1 MILHADP
8 RTPSQNVFKVTT
20 RTSNGPLVVV
30 FPPTPPSTHTTRS
43 VDNPYLDPHSSDH
56 DPSNARPQS
65 ELTSIVSSRTANNSS
80 ILPEGSGSG
89 SGGEKDAEPDSTVL
103 ASSGKGFI
111 STSSFSSPHSPSSW
125 PILRFDGQTTHGPI
139 YVDLPPTFEGHFAL
153 RTSNRHQPHFV
164 IKKTTDGSDE
174 LTENIDGVDLVREV
188 TDEIFEGGE
197 VIKGT
202 TRLVPVGS
210 KESES
215 SGKDSADVDMS
226 PDDEGQSPTPS
237 VPSNKGKLEAGGVS
251 LPVAW
256 ANLWTTNHRVE
267 LWV

>member
-1 MILHADP
+1 M
-8 RTPSQNVFKVTT
+8 FKVTT

-30 FPPTPPSTHTTRS
+30 FPPTPSSTHATRS
-43 VDNPYLDPHSSDH
+43 VDEPYLDPHASEH
-56 DPSNARPQS
+56 DPSSARPQS
-65 ELTSIVSSRTANNSS
+65 ELTSIVSSRSGKNSS
-80 ILPEGSGSG
+80 ILPESSGSD
-89 SGGEKDAEPDSTVL
+89 GEKDAESDSAVL

-111 STSSFSSPHSPSSW
+111 STSSFSSPHSSSSW

-153 RTSNRHQPHFV
+153 RTSDRHQPRV
-164 IKKTTDGSDE
+164 VVKKTTDGSNNI
-174 LTENIDGVDLVREV
+174 TENIDGMDLVREV
-188 TDEIFEGGE
+188 TDEVLEGGE
-197 VIKGT
+197 VVKGT

-210 KESES
+210 NESES
-215 SGKDSADVDMS
+215 SGKDSTDVGMP

-237 VPSNKGKLEAGGVS
+237 VPPSNGKPEDVIFG

-267 LWV
+267 LWI